1 MIAGINDYNVLV
13 KHISYER
20 KCNLRVGN
28 VTRVKSGIIIN
39 VAVSAKK
46 S

>member
-13 KHISYER
+13 KYISYEC
-20 KCNLRVGN
+20 KCNLTVGN
-28 VTRVKSGIIIN
+28 VTRVKSGIMIN
-39 VAVSAKK
+39 VVVSAKK

>member
-13 KHISYER
+13 KHISCEC
-20 KCNLRVGN
+20 KCNLTVGN